1 MGKIKMYE
9 TEIKEIES
17 DIFVLARQLQNNLNM
32 LNARIQDLKRKL
44 EKEEK
49 KRDKNEKPKTDKK

>member
-17 DIFVLARQLQNNLNM
+17 EIFVMARQLQNNLNM
-32 LNARIQDLKRKL
+32 LNARIQDMKKKIETSENKENKKELKRG
-44 EKEEK
+44 
-49 KRDKNEKPKTDKK
+49 